1 MMMIFVLVFN
11 RKLLRCVVSPQVNSR
26 QSWILDSTLWDL
38 DSRYWI
44 LDSLS
49 VRLGFRIPIISGIR
63 DSRFQSLE
71 GFRILWAGFLR
82 VVTSSQETKWQLTY
96 ISSTEEYQFMLP
108 MFDFWRYCPGSGCKC
123 GCSAYLRAALIYVLF
138 VMRFATLCK
147 EMHEMLT
154 RPW

>member
-11 RKLLRCVVSPQVNSR
+11 GKLLRCVVSPQVNAR
-26 QSWILDSTLWDL
+26 QSWILDSTLWNL

-49 VRLGFRIPIISGIR
+49 VRLGFRIPIISGTR
-63 DSRFQSLE
+63 DSRFQSLDW
-71 GFRILWAGFLR
+71 FRILWAGFLR
-82 VVTSSQETKWQLTY
+82 VVTSFQETKWQLTY

-108 MFDFWRYCPGSGCKC
+108 MFDFWRYCPGSCSKC
-123 GCSAYLRAALIYVLF
+123 WCSAYLRAALIYVLF

-147 EMHEMLT
+147 EIHEMLT